1 MFKDIFLKKK
11 LHILFLCGWYP
22 SKVLP
27 TNGDFIMRHA
37 KAVSTQHLVS
47 VLHIISNNN
56 ISKTEIEIKKKPN
69 FNTYIAY
76 IKPSQ
81 NPFVK
86 YYRFWIA
93 YQDLLKEIGNFDI
106 VHLHKLY
113 PFGFFALHL
122 KKRKQIPYIISEH
135 WTGYHLKRKKRQLL
149 SFEHLLSKKITTNAH
164 SVCPVSED
172 LKNSMQQFGL
182 KGKYQIVPNVV
193 DTNVFKPASKIIENF
208 TITHVSSLFDQHK
221 NISGMLRVAKQLE
234 SEIGVFTWNFIGG
247 KKDEFAN
254 LISELNFTKANIH
267 FIDHT
272 SHQKI
277 ADYLNASHIFVLF
290 SNYENLPCVILEAFS
305 CGIPVISTNV
315 GGIKEYFPEE
325 FGCLIDKKNEQQ
337 LLEKIVEL
345 YKTPKDQK
353 SNMHQYAIENFGEQ
367 RICNSFTEL
376 YMSALN

>member
-1 MFKDIFLKKK
+1 MKKK

-37 KAVSTQHLVS
+37 KAVSTEHQVS
-47 VLHIISNNN
+47 VLHIISDSN
-56 ISKTEIEIKKKPN
+56 ISKTEIEIEKKVN

-76 IKPSQ
+76 VKFSK
-81 NPFVK
+81 NPLIK
-86 YYRFWIA
+86 YYRFWMS
-93 YQDLLKEIGNFDI
+93 YQNLLSKIGHFDI

-113 PFGFFALHL
+113 PFGLFALHL

-135 WTGYHLKRKKRQLL
+135 WTGYHIKRKKRQLL
-149 SFEHLLSKKITTNAH
+149 SLTHWLSKKITTNAD

-172 LKNSMQQFGL
+172 LRNSMQQLGL
-182 KGKYQIVPNVV
+182 KGKYLIVPNVV
-193 DTNVFKPASKIIENF
+193 DTNVFKPTPKTIENF
-208 TITHVSSLFDQHK
+208 TITHVSSLLDRHK

-234 SEIGVFTWNFIGG
+234 SEVAVFTWNFIGG
-247 KKDEFAN
+247 KRDEFVD
-254 LISELNFTKANIH
+254 LIKELNFTKAKIH

-272 SHQKI
+272 THQKI
-277 ADYLNASHIFVLF
+277 SDYLNASHIFVLF

-315 GGIKEYFPEE
+315 GGIKEHFPDG

-345 YKTPKDQK
+345 YENPIDQK
-353 SNMHQYAIENFGEQ
+353 SKMHQYAIENFGEE
-367 RICNSFTEL
+367 RICKSFTEL
-376 YMSALN
+376 YMRALN